1 MKKRHKQKLVVLS
14 MVLFVLLNAPVLLLF
29 NKTQPVFG
37 FPLILIYIFIVWLA
51 SVAASFLI
59 FKRLDE

>member
-37 FPLILIYIFIVWLA
+37 FPLILIYIFIVWLS

-59 FKRLDE
+59 FKRFDE

>member
-37 FPLILIYIFIVWLA
+37 FPLILIYIFIVWLS